1 MQHKHGQYS
10 LYCRVQRLHA
20 ARVPPKKVPTIQIFV
35 VTEKYRVVLL
45 VYNFHFGFFS
55 AKCCALHG
63 IECSSNPGLPCLCNS
78 GVTRMQPVYG
88 ESKGGA

>member
-1 MQHKHGQYS
+1 MEQKHGQYS

-45 VYNFHFGFFS
+45 
-55 AKCCALHG
+55 A
-63 IECSSNPGLPCLCNS
+63 
-78 GVTRMQPVYG
+78 
-88 ESKGGA
+88 